1 MGDSPCPKS
10 GIVLCPNPH
19 KKLEMQEFSKVYL
32 DFNATTPL
40 SDRVKNKL
48 TETLSV
54 WGNPSSIHWAGREI
68 KQKLREARQNLAL
81 ALGAGP
87 LELIFTSGASEASN
101 TVLQGVFAM
110 MKSGELPANLK
121 GRDEFITTE
130 VEHPSIAKTFEM
142 MEAFGAKVHRIKVN
156 REGVFDLE
164 ALKKVVGPKTLLV
177 SAMFA
182 NNETGNLLPLKEIVA
197 LAKSAGALV
206 HTDAVQ
212 ALGKAKLHLGEMGVD
227 YASLSAHKFYALKG
241 IGLLYVK
248 RGSPFRPLIYGGAQE
263 RARRGG
269 TENTLGQIAFGEAVK
284 DLVKLETEVPRIREL
299 RDHMESRIL
308 SEIDQVTRTGAG
320 SCRLNNTS
328 SLVLKGVDGE
338 TLLMS
343 LDLRGFA
350 VSTGAACSS
359 GSPEPSPVLLAMGLT
374 KAEAQN
380 SLRVSLG
387 WTTTREQ
394 IDAFV
399 DTLKLVVTHLREVAA
414 EDNRPQEGLSV

>member
-1 MGDSPCPKS
+1 
-10 GIVLCPNPH
+10 
-19 KKLEMQEFSKVYL
+19 MQEFSKVYL

-40 SDRVKNKL
+40 SERVQKKL
-48 TETLSV
+48 TETLAV

-68 KQKLREARQNLAL
+68 KQKLREARQNIAL
-81 ALGAGP
+81 ALGASP
-87 LELIFTSGASEASN
+87 LELIFTSGATESSN
-101 TVLQGVFAM
+101 TVIQGVFAM
-110 MKSGELPANLK
+110 LKANELPAQLQ
-121 GRDEFITTE
+121 GRDEFITTD
-130 VEHPSIAKTFEM
+130 VEHPSIAKTFQMIETW
-142 MEAFGAKVHRIKVN
+142 GAKVHRISVN

-164 ALKKVVGPKTLLV
+164 AFSKVVGPKTLLV

-182 NNETGNLLPLKEIVA
+182 NNETGNLLPLSEIVA
-197 LAKSAGALV
+197 RAKAAGALV

-227 YASLSAHKFYALKG
+227 YASLSGHKFYALKG
-241 IGLLYVK
+241 TGLLYVK
-248 RGSPFRPLIYGGAQE
+248 RGSPYRPLIYGGAQE
-263 RARRGG
+263 RQRRGG

-299 RDHMESRIL
+299 RDHMEARIL
-308 SEIDQVTRTGAG
+308 NEITQVTRTGAG

-343 LDLRGFA
+343 LDLKGFA

-374 KAEAQN
+374 RAEAQN

-394 IDAFV
+394 VDAFV
-399 DTLKLVVTHLREVAA
+399 DTLKEVVRHLRQIATESASA
-414 EDNRPQEGLSV
+414 SGEGVSV